1 MSPSYL
7 GRLLVEVVRVE
18 DLEVV
23 REDGHEAA
31 ALGRE
36 ARQHAAE
43 VEAQRV
49 ILGRVDEP
57 HAADDDLVP
66 NLLDKKFTFGTFKI

>member
-49 ILGRVDEP
+49 ILGRVHQADAP
-57 HAADDDLVP
+57 HDHLQG
-66 NLLDKKFTFGTFKI
+66 LEKFKDCRLI